1 MWREKIREILAEHAF
16 IRQESIN
23 DLMTL
28 RGDLMLDSLRFANC
42 IVEVEKQLKLKLP
55 MDVYELSDTITVGD
69 LFELLE
75 PYYGV

>member
-69 LFELLE
+69 LSLIHI
-75 PYYGV
+75 